1 MEIKQNTLYLTT
13 QNAYVSRDHLN
24 LKIEVDRQVKLSV
37 PIHHLESVCVFGQ
50 VSLSAHALQL
60 CWEQGVPVNYFSE
73 TGYLLGRWEGV
84 PNTSVGLRRA
94 QYRAA
99 DDPRAVAMI
108 ARQCVAGKMQNSR
121 QSLLRS
127 ARESDSADGSARLQ
141 ESAAEIGRLLG
152 AMHHASNRNQTN
164 REESTVDQIRGYEG
178 QAASIYFEVFNL
190 HLRQQGDDFKFT
202 TRTRR
207 PPRDPINCLLS
218 YLYAL
223 LRHDC
228 ISALTATGLDPFVGY
243 LHAERPNR
251 PALALDLMEEF
262 RPLLADRLA
271 IRLINR
277 KQVSVSDFME
287 REGGAVEFTTSGR
300 KSVIAAYQTRKQEI
314 VTHPLLDQ
322 EFRIGQLMLVQARIL
337 ARHLRGDLPEYMP
350 CVLR

>member
-13 QNAYVSRDHLN
+13 PNSYVSRDHLN
-24 LKIEVDRQVKLSV
+24 LKIEVDRQLKLSV
-37 PIHHLESVCVFGQ
+37 PIHHLESVCIFGQ

-73 TGYLLGRWEGV
+73 NGYLIGRWEGV

-99 DDPRAVAMI
+99 DNPRTSSMI
-108 ARQCVAGKMQNSR
+108 ARQCVAGKLQNSR

-127 ARESDSADGSARLQ
+127 ARESNSADESRRLQ
-141 ESAAEIGRLLG
+141 ECAAEIGRLLG
-152 AMHHASNRNQTN
+152 AMQHASNRNETN
-164 REESTVDQIRGYEG
+164 GEESTVDQIRGYEG

-190 HLRQQGDDFKFT
+190 HLRHQGDDFNFT
-202 TRTRR
+202 SRTRR

-218 YLYAL
+218 FLYAL

-228 ISALTATGLDPFVGY
+228 IAALTATGLDPFVGY

-271 IRLINR
+271 ITLINR
-277 KQVSVSDFME
+277 KQISLSDFVE

-300 KSVIAAYQTRKQEI
+300 KSVITTYQTRKQET

-337 ARHLRGDLPEYMP
+337 ARHLRGDLPEYLP